1 MYSKKLISAS
11 IDAKNKYLSASKY
24 IRETTP
30 KLEENIIRQIETIR
44 ISEKLSASDFC
55 ELIDMPYSSYV
66 KISRLERKL
75 NLASFLTVCRIFGY
89 DISKLVGES
98 YLNDADSVFREL
110 AIFLGQLH
118 SDTIKE
124 MAQVLSNSSEDK
136 SVKKHGAAL
145 FEALEKVIESDDYE
159 PLYLFTSDIPQDQ
172 K

>member
-44 ISEKLSASDFC
+44 ISEKLSVSDFC

-89 DISKLVGES
+89 DISKLVG
-98 YLNDADSVFREL
+98 
-110 AIFLGQLH
+110 
-118 SDTIKE
+118 
-124 MAQVLSNSSEDK
+124 
-136 SVKKHGAAL
+136 
-145 FEALEKVIESDDYE
+145 
-159 PLYLFTSDIPQDQ
+159 
-172 K
+172 